1 MTLQKTL
8 TSILL
13 GFMLTSVHSLADTR
27 LDKISSYQ
35 DNIKKTTDEI
45 TTTLNRIVS
54 SKANWSE
61 QEKDYRDLEVSYDR
75 LMNIYTEFSSLE
87 REVILQ
93 SLITEKR
100 KQDFSIKIINNHKD
114 LIKRVA
120 SKNSL
125 STENLL
131 TNQKNPEII
140 KILLNARDLFKEGSE
155 IADKMKS
162 N

>member
-8 TSILL
+8 TFILL
-13 GFMLTSVHSLADTR
+13 GFMLTSVPSLADTR

-35 DNIKKTTDEI
+35 DKIKKSADEI

-54 SKANWSE
+54 SKASWSE

-75 LMNIYTEFSSLE
+75 LMNIYTEFYSLE

-100 KQDFSIKIINNHKD
+100 KQDFSIKIINNHKN
-114 LIKRVA
+114 IINKVA

-131 TNQKNPEII
+131 TNQKNPEVI
-140 KILLNARDLFKEGSE
+140 KTLLNARDLFKEGSE
-155 IADKMKS
+155 IVDHI

>member
-13 GFMLTSVHSLADTR
+13 GFMLTSVPSLADTR

-75 LMNIYTEFSSLE
+75 LMNIYT
-87 REVILQ
+87 
-93 SLITEKR
+93 
-100 KQDFSIKIINNHKD
+100 
-114 LIKRVA
+114 
-120 SKNSL
+120 
-125 STENLL
+125 
-131 TNQKNPEII
+131 
-140 KILLNARDLFKEGSE
+140 
-155 IADKMKS
+155 
-162 N
+162 